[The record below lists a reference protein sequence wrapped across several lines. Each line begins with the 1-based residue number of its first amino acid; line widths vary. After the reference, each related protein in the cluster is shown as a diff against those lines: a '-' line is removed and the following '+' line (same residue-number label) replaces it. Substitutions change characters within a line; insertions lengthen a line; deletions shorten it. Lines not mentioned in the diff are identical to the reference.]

1 MSTRRTGAL
10 SETRV
15 GDSGPWVV
23 FCHGLFGRGKNFT
36 TAARALQ
43 PDFRALLLDM
53 PDHGASPWTQEFDY
67 ANAAQLVADHL
78 RAGVAA
84 DGPVHVVG
92 HSMGGKIAMTL
103 ALIAPDLVDRLVVVD
118 ISPTGSSAVS
128 EFQHYLDSLL
138 RIDLDAV
145 DNYGDADRA
154 LAQDVP
160 QPSLRG
166 FFLQNLRR
174 DRETKTFSWQPN
186 LHLLRRDLETIT
198 GDIPHGDRTF
208 ERPVLWMAGGDS
220 DYVTSDQAPVMRQLF
235 PRTVQVTIKEAGHWV
250 HSQQP
255 ESFVETL
262 RYFLSR
268 RG

>member
-1 MSTRRTGAL
+1 MSTRRTGTL

-174 DRETKTFSWQPN
+174 KQ
-186 LHLLRRDLETIT
+186 
-198 GDIPHGDRTF
+198 G
-208 ERPVLWMAGGDS
+208 
-220 DYVTSDQAPVMRQLF
+220 
-235 PRTVQVTIKEAGHWV
+235 KEG
-250 HSQQP
+250 
-255 ESFVETL
+255 
-262 RYFLSR
+262 
-268 RG
+268 